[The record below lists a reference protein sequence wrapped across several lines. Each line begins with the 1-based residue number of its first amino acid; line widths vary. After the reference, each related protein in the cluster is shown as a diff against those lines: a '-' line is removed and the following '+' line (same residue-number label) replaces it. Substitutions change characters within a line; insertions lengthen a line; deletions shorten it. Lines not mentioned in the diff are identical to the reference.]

1 MNKESAIEIKKHAL
15 SAIENLNKIL
25 PIAQKQCS
33 QDEYLAIKR
42 RVGASIGEIQ
52 VALLDPIYEDF
63 KELDDLVSLIN

>member
-1 MNKESAIEIKKHAL
+1 MNKESALEIKKHAL

>member
-42 RVGASIGEIQ
+42 RVGASVGEIQ